1 MAGASKK
8 AKILRRTL
16 WGGSIALVLAAAL
29 WWAGQSADGM
39 PVALLGGVLGLAG
52 LVELAGMGGL
62 AHLGL
67 RPALWL
73 GGLLTLA
80 FAFSGVPVLL
90 PGEMGEYLGSGGVPS
105 FAVSLVVLPAVV
117 APFIIM
123 VIRFHLDLQRI
134 FSLAST
140 VALCAISLVLMSQ
153 AAGGTV
159 QVYELGD
166 WPAPFGIVLVLD
178 RLSALMIVLTSLLA
192 LAVNLYAIGSG
203 WDARGRHFHA
213 LFQFQLMGVL
223 GAFLTGDAFNLFVF
237 FEVLLAASYG
247 LMLHGS
253 GRARVSAGLH
263 YITINL
269 LASSL
274 FLIGAALIYGVT
286 GTLNLADLAVK
297 IPQVPDADLGL
308 LHAGA
313 AILAVAFLAKA
324 GMWPLN
330 FWLVPAYSAASAPV
344 AALFAIMTKVG
355 AYTLLRL
362 WTLMF
367 SGQAGASAFFGGQW
381 LIWGG
386 MATLT
391 VAAVSVV
398 AAQRLERMAS
408 LSILVSAGILLS
420 AVGFAQPSLTAG
432 ALFYLVSSTLALSAL
447 FLLAELIERSRSAN
461 DIALEEDADQLP
473 KALESLHP
481 VPGTN
486 LDDEQKALVGQV
498 IPWTMAFLG
507 LSFIACALLIIGM
520 PPLSGFLGKLT
531 LISALLNPLGLD
543 VAKDEAIRGD
553 SWTLVALLIVSGL
566 ASLFAF
572 VRVGIKRFWTPQER
586 PSPLVLNTSLI
597 GGSVV
602 CTSLNRSSDT

>member
-1 MAGASKK
+1 MSLMNQLIVAP
-8 AKILRRTL
+8 ILLPVLTA
-16 WGGSIALVLAAAL
+16 ALVLWLGEKHRPLKARIN
-29 WWAGQSADGM
+29 
-39 PVALLGGVLGLAG
+39 LLSTGLGLAIA
-52 LVELAGMGGL
+52 V
-62 AHLGL
+62 
-67 RPALWL
+67 
-73 GGLLTLA
+73 TLMMWVQKTGTTG
-80 FAFSGVPVLL
+80 SIGVYL
-90 PGEMGEYLGSGGVPS
+90 PGNWE
-105 FAVSLVVLPAVV
+105 
-117 APFIIM
+117 
-123 VIRFHLDLQRI
+123 
-134 FSLAST
+134 
-140 VALCAISLVLMSQ
+140 
-153 AAGGTV
+153 
-159 QVYELGD
+159 
-166 WPAPFGIVLVLD
+166 APFGIVLVVD
-178 RLSALMIVLTSLLA
+178 HLSALMLVLTGIVAFCALLFA
-192 LAVNLYAIGSG
+192 LAR
-203 WDARGRHFHA
+203 WDRAGASFHA
-213 LFQFQLMGVL
+213 LFQIQLMGL
-223 GAFLTGDAFNLFVF
+223 YGAFLTADLFNLFVF

-247 LMLHGS
+247 LLLHGS

-286 GTLNLADLAVK
+286 GTLNLADLAIK
-297 IPQVPDADLGL
+297 IPQVPDSDLGL

-362 WTLMF
+362 WTLLF
-367 SGQAGASAFFGGQW
+367 SGQAGASAFFGGDW

-386 MATLT
+386 MATVT
-391 VAAVSVV
+391 VAAISVV

-420 AVGFAQPSLTAG
+420 AVGFAQASLTAG

-461 DIALEEDADQLP
+461 DIGLDEDADQLP

-486 LDDEQKALVGQV
+486 LDDEQKAVVGHA

-553 SWTLVALLIVSGL
+553 SWTLVALLIISGL

-586 PSPLVLNTSLI
+586 PSPLLRLNECLPIALLVGCAIVLTFKAQALLHYTQDTAQALHDPQQYVL
-597 GGSVV
+597 SVMAARPIPGPASAAAQV
-602 CTSLNRSSDT
+602 QP

>member
-1 MAGASKK
+1 MSVMNQLIVAP
-8 AKILRRTL
+8 ILL
-16 WGGSIALVLAAAL
+16 PVLTAAL
-29 WWAGQSADGM
+29 M
-39 PVALLGGVLGLAG
+39 
-52 LVELAGMGGL
+52 
-62 AHLGL
+62 
-67 RPALWL
+67 LWL
-73 GGLLTLA
+73 GERHRPLKARINLLSTAVGLGIAITLMMWVQKTGTTG
-80 FAFSGVPVLL
+80 SIGVYL
-90 PGEMGEYLGSGGVPS
+90 PGNWSS
-105 FAVSLVVLPAVV
+105 
-117 APFIIM
+117 
-123 VIRFHLDLQRI
+123 
-134 FSLAST
+134 
-140 VALCAISLVLMSQ
+140 
-153 AAGGTV
+153 
-159 QVYELGD
+159 
-166 WPAPFGIVLVLD
+166 PFGIVLVVD
-178 RLSALMIVLTSLLA
+178 HLSAMMLVLTGIVAFCALLFA
-192 LAVNLYAIGSG
+192 LAR
-203 WDARGRHFHA
+203 WDRAGASFHA
-213 LFQFQLMGVL
+213 LFQIQLMGL
-223 GAFLTGDAFNLFVF
+223 YGAFLTADLFNLFVF

-297 IPQVPDADLGL
+297 IPQVSEADIGL

-344 AALFAIMTKVG
+344 AAIFALMTKVG

-362 WTLMF
+362 WTLLF
-367 SGQAGASAFFGGQW
+367 SGQAGDSAFFGGDW
-381 LIWGG
+381 MIWGG
-386 MATLT
+386 MATLA
-391 VAAVSVV
+391 VAAISIVT
-398 AAQRLERMAS
+398 AQRLERMAS
-408 LSILVSAGILLS
+408 LCILVSAGILLS
-420 AVGFAQPSLTAG
+420 SIGFGQPSLTSG

-447 FLLAELIERSRSAN
+447 FLLAELVERSRSAN
-461 DIALEEDADQLP
+461 EIPLEDDADQLP
-473 KALESLHP
+473 KPLEALHP

-486 LDDEQKALVGQV
+486 LDDEQKAVVGQV

-507 LSFIACALLIIGM
+507 LSFIICALLIIGM

-543 VAKDEAIRGD
+543 VAKDEAIRAD

-586 PSPLVLNTSLI
+586 PSPLLRRYECIPIVLLLGLCIALTFKAQALLRYTQDTAQALNDPQQYIL
-597 GGSVV
+597 SVMAAKPV
-602 CTSLNRSSDT
+602 PSPTDLAEVQP

>member
-1 MAGASKK
+1 MSLMNQLIVAP
-8 AKILRRTL
+8 ILLPVLTA
-16 WGGSIALVLAAAL
+16 ALVLWLGEKHRPLKARIN
-29 WWAGQSADGM
+29 
-39 PVALLGGVLGLAG
+39 LLSTGLGLAIA
-52 LVELAGMGGL
+52 V
-62 AHLGL
+62 
-67 RPALWL
+67 
-73 GGLLTLA
+73 TLMMWVQKTGTTG
-80 FAFSGVPVLL
+80 SIGVYL
-90 PGEMGEYLGSGGVPS
+90 PGNWE
-105 FAVSLVVLPAVV
+105 
-117 APFIIM
+117 
-123 VIRFHLDLQRI
+123 
-134 FSLAST
+134 
-140 VALCAISLVLMSQ
+140 
-153 AAGGTV
+153 
-159 QVYELGD
+159 
-166 WPAPFGIVLVLD
+166 APFGIVLVVD
-178 RLSALMIVLTSLLA
+178 HLSALMLVLTGIVAFCALLFA
-192 LAVNLYAIGSG
+192 LAR
-203 WDARGRHFHA
+203 WDRAGASFHA
-213 LFQFQLMGVL
+213 LFQIQLMGL
-223 GAFLTGDAFNLFVF
+223 YGAFLTADLFNLFVF
-237 FEVLLAASYG
+237 FEVLLAASNG
-247 LMLHGS
+247 LLLHGS

-286 GTLNLADLAVK
+286 GTLNLADLAIK
-297 IPQVPDADLGL
+297 IPQVPDSDLGL

-362 WTLMF
+362 WTLLF
-367 SGQAGASAFFGGQW
+367 SGQAGASAFFGGDW

-386 MATLT
+386 MATVT
-391 VAAVSVV
+391 VAAISVV

-461 DIALEEDADQLP
+461 DIGLDEDADQLP

-486 LDDEQKALVGQV
+486 LDDEQKAVVGHA

-553 SWTLVALLIVSGL
+553 SWTLVALLIISGL

-586 PSPLVLNTSLI
+586 PSPLLRLNECLPIALLVGCTIVLTFKAQALLHYTQDTAQALHDPQQYVL
-597 GGSVV
+597 SVMAARPIPEPALAAAQV
-602 CTSLNRSSDT
+602 QP